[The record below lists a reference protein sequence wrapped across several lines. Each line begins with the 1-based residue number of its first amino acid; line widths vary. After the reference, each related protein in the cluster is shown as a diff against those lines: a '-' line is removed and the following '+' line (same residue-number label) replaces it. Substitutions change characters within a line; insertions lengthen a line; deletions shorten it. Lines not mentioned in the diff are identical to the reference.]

1 MSALLKPY
9 VCSLVRVWK
18 NAKWR
23 CACCIRDAQ
32 TGTFLYTF
40 AGTGATAAFVL
51 GNILKISGLGSAY
64 SFIVTLEMQFLSKGI
79 WRIVGLL
86 QVGIAYAVGIAL
98 ALAVCAVR
106 RAESASHSVRM
117 GIEMFDIHRA
127 FQGVILAQAL
137 LSMPSFCGGSPL
149 ERP

>member
-1 MSALLKPY
+1 MALRLLHSRRADGHFPLHFRGHGCDGGLRARQHPQDLWSWQC
-9 VCSLVRVWK
+9 VSLLCE
-18 NAKWR
+18 A
-23 CACCIRDAQ
+23 RDA
-32 TGTFLYTF
+32 
-40 AGTGATAAFVL
+40 
-51 GNILKISGLGSAY
+51 I
-64 SFIVTLEMQFLSKGI
+64 FLSKGI
-79 WRIVGLL
+79 WRTVGLL